1 MSLKILTVIGA
12 RPQFIKAATIS
23 RKVALTRNISEHII
37 HTGQHYDENM
47 SGIFFD
53 ELDIPTPDVNLNIGS
68 GLHGEQTAKMLIG
81 IEQEIIKQKP
91 SCVLVYGDTNS
102 TLAGTLAATKLNT
115 PVCHVEAGLRSFNRN
130 MPEEMNRI
138 LTDHAS
144 DTLFAPTKNAVN
156 QLRKEGVLSNNI
168 ILSGDV
174 MFDAALYYSSKAEAS
189 STIMESNHLTKNNY
203 ILATVHRA
211 ENTDNLERLTRI
223 MSELK
228 ALAQHIKVVMPIH
241 PRTLKFLSDCN
252 ISAQNILL
260 LEPTG
265 YLDMIKLERN
275 SKLIITDSGG
285 VQKEAF
291 FHKKP
296 CITLRTETEWV
307 ELVEAGHNVL
317 FPPISDNT
325 GSLTE
330 SVQSLTSNSQH
341 SFSNSLYGDGHSA
354 QLILS
359 EINQR
364 YG

>member
-23 RKVALTRNISEHII
+23 RKVANIQNISEFII
-37 HTGQHYDENM
+37 HTGQHYDKNM
-47 SGIFFD
+47 SDVFFD
-53 ELDIPTPDVNLNIGS
+53 ELDIPTPDVNLDIGS

-81 IEQEIIKQKP
+81 IEQEIIKQNP

-102 TLAGTLAATKLNT
+102 TLAGTLAATKLNV
-115 PVCHVEAGLRSFNRN
+115 PVCHVEAGLRSFNRS
-130 MPEEMNRI
+130 MPEEVNRI

-144 DTLFAPTKNAVN
+144 DTLFAPTKNAVT
-156 QLRKEGVLSNNI
+156 QLQKEGVSTSNI
-168 ILSGDV
+168 VLSGDV

-189 STIMESNHLTKNNY
+189 STIVESHDLPKNNY

-211 ENTDNLERLTRI
+211 ENTDHRERLARIMAELEALARLTR
-223 MSELK
+223 
-228 ALAQHIKVVMPIH
+228 VVMPIH
-241 PRTLKFLSDCN
+241 PRTLKVLSDCN
-252 ISAQNILL
+252 ISAQNILFM
-260 LEPTG
+260 EPTG

-307 ELVEAGHNVL
+307 ELVETGHNVL

-325 GSLTE
+325 RSLTE
-330 SVQSLTSNSQH
+330 CVESLTSISQH
-341 SFSNSLYGDGHSA
+341 SFSGSLYGDGHSA
-354 QLILS
+354 ELILA
-359 EINQR
+359 EISRR